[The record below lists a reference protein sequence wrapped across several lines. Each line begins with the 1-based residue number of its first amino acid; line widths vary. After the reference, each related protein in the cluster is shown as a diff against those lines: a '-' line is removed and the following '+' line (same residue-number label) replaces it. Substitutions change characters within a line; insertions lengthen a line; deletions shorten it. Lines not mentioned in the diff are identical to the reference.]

1 MRVRRW
7 LTVTSKR
14 SNARVAIAALA
25 GLIVLVGVGS
35 IAARQIRS
43 PAQIAADTAA
53 PAASR
58 ITAPVERRA
67 LATEVIVRGTV
78 RYGTPQEVVLPA
90 SALRTS
96 TQMITRVPKPGR
108 RDDDASRSRCE
119 SVVPTDRVCAL

>member
-1 MRVRRW
+1 MVA
-7 LTVTSKR
+7 SKPR
-14 SNARVAIAALA
+14 NLRFTIAALA
-25 GLIVLVGVGS
+25 GLVILAGVGS

-90 SALRTS
+90 DALASADGNVVIES
-96 TQMITRVPKPGR
+96 DQWFVPGDRDPTLPDR
-108 RDDDASRSRCE
+108 RHLALCIYAW
-119 SVVPTDRVCAL
+119 SVR

>member
-1 MRVRRW
+1 MA
-7 LTVTSKR
+7 SKR
-14 SNARVAIAALA
+14 RNLRFAVAALA
-25 GLIVLVGVGS
+25 GLVVLAGIGS

-90 SALRTS
+90 SGLKTS
-96 TQMITRVPKPGR
+96 TQLISRVPKPDVRLG
-108 RDDDASRSRCE
+108 DGDTAL
-119 SVVPTDRVCAL
+119 VVSGKLTAVGLTATATP